1 MPNKIL
7 IIDDDVEICKTLPGI
22 FQEQGFFGTAT
33 AGSAK
38 DGLALMRQGR
48 YDVVVIDIVLP
59 DMSGTSLLKELRR
72 INPCVVCIII
82 TGHADFNNVY
92 EAIKAGADG
101 FFTKPFPVEEVLQR
115 INDSLQQKCL
125 QKQLIESEDRYRNL
139 VQKSSEGICNL
150 DMDGKIVFIN
160 PACLSMLEKDEQELS
175 GVKYV
180 DVVNPKDLAQVED
193 AVECAKKGINVS
205 LQYEISTFS
214 TNKWVESTI
223 TPISNDTGAAVSSI
237 LIISRDIT
245 GRINLE
251 AQLQATINEKET
263 LLREIHHRVKN
274 NMQVII
280 SLLKLQSAYLKDSCN
295 REMFKDCENRIKAMA
310 IVHER
315 LYRTSDMTTINF
327 KYYVKQVANEMMS
340 SYLCGN
346 RSITLKITGEDFI
359 LGIDTAVPC
368 GLIINEL
375 LSNAIKHAFTN
386 MSAGVIKI
394 IFKSIR
400 TGEYEVTVKDNGV
413 GMTGDL
419 DLGASNT
426 LGLTLVH
433 MLVETQLKGKF
444 YYKVDSGTEFHF
456 TFTEIRHKRLDHE
469 HKLS

>member
-1 MPNKIL
+1 MPSKIL
-7 IIDDDVEICKTLPGI
+7 IIDDDVEICNTFTGI
-22 FQEQGFFGTAT
+22 LQEKGSFEAAT
-33 AGSAK
+33 ARSSK
-38 DGLALMRQGR
+38 DGLALMRQTR
-48 YDVVVIDIVLP
+48 YDAVVIDIILP
-59 DMSGTSLLKELRR
+59 DMDGTSLLKELRK

-82 TGHADFNNVY
+82 TGHAEFNNVY

-101 FFTKPFPVEEVLQR
+101 FFTKPFPVEEVMQR
-115 INDSLQQKCL
+115 INESLQQKCL
-125 QKQLIESEDRYRNL
+125 QKQLIESEDKYRNL

-160 PACLSMLEKDEQELS
+160 PACLKMFEKDEQELS

-193 AVECAKKGINVS
+193 AVECAKKGVNVS

-223 TPISNDTGAAVSSI
+223 TPIRNDTGNAVSSI

-251 AQLQATINEKET
+251 AQLQGTISEKET

-280 SLLKLQSAYLKDSCN
+280 SLLKLQASYLKDSCN
-295 REMFKDCENRIKAMA
+295 KEMFKDCENRIKAMA

-340 SYLCGN
+340 SYLGGN
-346 RSITLKITGEDFI
+346 RNVTLKITGEDFI

-368 GLIINEL
+368 GLVINEL
-375 LSNAIKHAFTN
+375 LSNAIKHAFIN
-386 MSAGVIKI
+386 GEGGVIRI
-394 IFKSIR
+394 HFKSIR
-400 TGEYEVTVKDNGV
+400 EDEYEVMVKDNGI
-413 GMTGDL
+413 GMKEDI
-419 DLGASNT
+419 DLGAAKT

-444 YYKVDSGTEFHF
+444 YYNIDSGTESHF
-456 TFTEIRHKRLDHE
+456 TFKEIRHKRLDHE